1 MMSIQLAPGF
11 AITPTHGTP
20 TVAAAALA
28 PEPDPGLGPLALL
41 PGTWTG
47 EGFNNIWRPF
57 HDPATPKNDHFLEL
71 NLTNETLEFT
81 PIPGTIPNRGFL
93 QPDITMAGVNYLQQI
108 SDQNTLQGL
117 HFEPGM
123 WLNVPATTNPNEP
136 ITVSRLASIP
146 HGTVMLAQGT
156 FDPAPQPGPPQF
168 PVVDITPFQIGKPLD
183 PNAKVRFP
191 TESTL
196 SNPSPFR
203 SPPDA
208 IRNITQ
214 EMVDNPNS
222 VLQAAIA
229 GQTILETITLKVTS
243 LPTPVAGGGTANT
256 AFLQGAGPGG
266 GNADAAQVDATFWI
280 ETVQGEN
287 GQPDFLQLQYSQQ
300 VLLNFN
306 TLSWPHISVAT
317 LRLSSPAPLTP
328 QR

>member
-11 AITPTHGTP
+11 AITPTHDTP
-20 TVAAAALA
+20 TDAAAAVA
-28 PEPDPGLGPLALL
+28 PEPGPGLGPLTLL

-57 HDPATPKNDHFLEL
+57 HDPASDHFLEL
-71 NLTNETLEFT
+71 NLTSETLEFSA
-81 PIPGTIPNRGFL
+81 IPGTIPNRGLL

-108 SDQNTLQGL
+108 SDRNTSQGL

-136 ITVSRLASIP
+136 VTVARLASIP

-156 FDPAPQPGPPQF
+156 FSPAPQAGPPEF
-168 PVVDITPFQIGKPLD
+168 PVVDITPFQVGKPDD
-183 PNAKVRFP
+183 PNARVPFP
-191 TESTL
+191 NESTL
-196 SNPSPFR
+196 SNPSDFR

-208 IRNITQ
+208 IKGITQ
-214 EMVDNPNS
+214 GMVDNPNS

-229 GQTILETITLKVTS
+229 GQTILQTITLRITS

-256 AFLQGAGPGG
+256 AFLQGAAPGG

-280 ETVQGEN
+280 ETVQGQD
-287 GQPDFLQLQYSQQ
+287 GQPDFLQLQYSQR

-306 TLSWPHISVAT
+306 QLSWPHFSVAT
-317 LRLSSPAPLTP
+317 LRLSNPAPLTP
-328 QR
+328 QG